1 MILRQMRSTYF
12 RPVDIV
18 VVNEYQDIMLPV
30 NVIHSFSSLAKA
42 KNYFGKKDVLEVVND
57 EATRTTRIYLQG

>member
-1 MILRQMRSTYF
+1 MILRQMRNTYF

-30 NVIHSFSSLAKA
+30 NGIHSFSSLAKA
-42 KNYFGKKDVLEVVND
+42 KNYFGKKRCIGGCE
-57 EATRTTRIYLQG
+57 

>member
-1 MILRQMRSTYF
+1 MILRQLQNTEF
-12 RPVDIV
+12 KPVDIV

-30 NVIHSFSSLAKA
+30 NGIHSFSSLAKA
-42 KNYFGKKDVLEVVND
+42 KNYFGKKDVLEVVDD

>member
-1 MILRQMRSTYF
+1 MILRQLQNTEF
-12 RPVDIV
+12 KPVDIV

-30 NVIHSFSSLAKA
+30 NGIHSFSSLAKA

>member
-1 MILRQMRSTYF
+1 MILRQLQNTEF

-30 NVIHSFSSLAKA
+30 NGIHSFSSLAKA
-42 KNYFGKKDVLEVVND
+42 KNYFGKKDVLEIVDD

>member
-1 MILRQMRSTYF
+1 MILRQLQNTEF

-30 NVIHSFSSLAKA
+30 NDIHSFSSLAKA
-42 KNYFGKKDVLEVVND
+42 KNYFGKKDVLEIVDD

>member
-1 MILRQMRSTYF
+1 MILRQLQNTEF

-30 NVIHSFSSLAKA
+30 NGTHSFSSLAKA
-42 KNYFGKKDVLEVVND
+42 KNYFGKKDVLEIVDD